1 MSDTPRSIL
10 KTAILRIQQVKAI
23 VGHKSNSSI
32 YGAVRLGLFT
42 SPIRIGERAVGWP
55 DYECDAIVNARIQG
69 KGKEEIKALV
79 NKLHSNRATA
89 GEQVGAL

>member
-1 MSDTPRSIL
+1 ML
-10 KTAILRIQQVKAI
+10 ILRLPQVKTKI
-23 VGHKSNSSI
+23 GHKSSASI

-42 SPIRIGERAVGWP
+42 RPIRIGERAVGWP

-69 KGKEEIKALV
+69 KSKDQIKALV

-89 GEQVGAL
+89 GEQVGVA

>member
-1 MSDTPRSIL
+1 MT
-10 KTAILRIQQVKAI
+10 ILRIQQVK
-23 VGHKSNSSI
+23 VKTGHKSNSTI

-42 SPIRIGERAVGWP
+42 RPIRIGERASGWP
-55 DYECDAIVNARIQG
+55 DYECEAIVNARIQG

-89 GEQVGAL
+89 GEQVGAA

>member
-1 MSDTPRSIL
+1 MSIIRLP
-10 KTAILRIQQVKAI
+10 QVKAKT
-23 VGHKSNSSI
+23 GHRSSATI
-32 YGAVRLGLFT
+32 YNAVRDGLFT
-42 SPIRIGERAVGWP
+42 RSIRIGERAVGWP

-89 GEQVGAL
+89 GEQVGAA